1 MSKFSALTLVTIAL
15 TLILAACGSEPA
27 PTPQP
32 EPPEAVV
39 AAEQQLSKE
48 LGIPVEE
55 IDYVSFS
62 SEQWRDS
69 CLGLGRANES
79 CLQVITPGWRVVL
92 AAEGQQYVYRTDE
105 SGEAIRR
112 EE

>member
-1 MSKFSALTLVTIAL
+1 MSKFSLLTLVGIALTLV
-15 TLILAACGSEPA
+15 LAACGSEPA

-62 SEQWRDS
+62 REQWRDS
-69 CLGLGRANES
+69 CLGLGRANEA

-92 AAEGQQYVYRTDE
+92 TAEGQQYVYRTDE

>member
-1 MSKFSALTLVTIAL
+1 MSKFSLLTIVVIAL
-15 TLILAACGSEPA
+15 ALVLAACGPEPT

-32 EPPEAVV
+32 EPPEAVL

-48 LGIPVEE
+48 LGIPVQE

-62 SEQWRDS
+62 REQWRDS
-69 CLGLGRANES
+69 CLGLAAPGEM

-92 AAEGQQYVYRTDE
+92 KAEGQQYVYRTDE

>member
-1 MSKFSALTLVTIAL
+1 MSKFSVSALVIVALTLVL
-15 TLILAACGSEPA
+15 VACGSEPN

-32 EPPEAVV
+32 DPPEAVV

-48 LGIPVEE
+48 LGIPVDE

-62 SEQWRDS
+62 REQWRDS
-69 CLGLGRANES
+69 CLGLGGPRES

-92 AAEGQQYVYRTDE
+92 TAKGAQYVFRTDAT
-105 SGEAIRR
+105 GEAIRR